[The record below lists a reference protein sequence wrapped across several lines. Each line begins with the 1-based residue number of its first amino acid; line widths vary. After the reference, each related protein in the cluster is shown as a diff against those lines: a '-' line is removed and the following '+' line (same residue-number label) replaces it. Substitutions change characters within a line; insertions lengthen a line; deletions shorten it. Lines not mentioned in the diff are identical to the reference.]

1 MAILPADQ
9 AELFLPLFEGIG
21 EARQWEGF
29 LDRLVSRTRARHAA
43 LLVASAPASPVNEPM
58 IVSRPAER
66 AAKGRGFD
74 PQILKELGLQPLE
87 TLRVGRVYALE
98 ELLDHDDRV
107 RREAQRA
114 VLAAQG
120 CGHARVMR
128 VTCEAGTHAV
138 LMLTREREDF
148 TSAAAALLSSAAPY
162 LRAALAAV
170 AVLDRERM
178 ARSFAQ
184 EALSRLGIGQVVLG
198 AGARV
203 IAADPLAEGH
213 LAFLAVP
220 GPRPA
225 RKLLLPATAAER
237 IERCCAA
244 FAAAAPGSPPD
255 PVLVA
260 VEGRPPVLLR
270 PAPAP
275 IAATPGPR
283 PVAIAA
289 LRMPVREDETRGATL
304 LRELYRLS
312 PREAALAQ
320 KLSRGETIVEAGRAL
335 RLTPETARNY
345 SKRIYART
353 GTRGAAD
360 LVRAVLSSL
369 APLA

>member
-29 LDRLVSRTRARHAA
+29 LDRLVPRTQARNAA
-43 LLVASAPASPVNEPM
+43 LLIASTPPLPENGPL
-58 IVSRPAER
+58 IVSRSSDRAGNER
-66 AAKGRGFD
+66 EFD
-74 PQILKELGLQPLE
+74 PQILKALGLQPFE

-98 ELLDHDDRV
+98 ELLDHDDPV
-107 RREAQRA
+107 RREGQRA
-114 VLAAQG
+114 ALAARG
-120 CGHARVMR
+120 CGYARLMR
-128 VTCEAGTHAV
+128 VACEAGTHAV
-138 LMLTREREDF
+138 LILIREREDF
-148 TSAAAALLSSAAPY
+148 SAAAAALLSAAAPY
-162 LRAALAAV
+162 LRAALAAA

-178 ARSFAQ
+178 ARSYAQ
-184 EALSRLGIGQVVLG
+184 EALARLGIGQIALD

-203 IAADPLAEGH
+203 IAADPLAERH

-225 RKLLLPATAAER
+225 RKLLLPAPAAER

-244 FAAAAPGSPPD
+244 FAAAAAGSPPD

-260 VEGRPPVLLR
+260 LEGRPPLLLR

-275 IAATPGPR
+275 IAPAPGPR

-289 LRMPVREDETRGATL
+289 LRLPVREDETRGAAV

-312 PREAALAQ
+312 TREAALAQ
-320 KLSRGETIVEAGRAL
+320 KLSRGEMIVEAGRAL

-360 LVRAVLSSL
+360 LVRAVLSGL